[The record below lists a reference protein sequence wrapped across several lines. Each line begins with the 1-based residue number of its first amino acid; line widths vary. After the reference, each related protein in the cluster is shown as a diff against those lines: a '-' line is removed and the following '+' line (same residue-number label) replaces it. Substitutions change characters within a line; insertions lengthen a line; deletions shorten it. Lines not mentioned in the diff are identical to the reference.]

1 MRVKTEAK
9 REAILEV
16 ASQVFQELGYERASM
31 DEIAARVGGSKVTL
45 YGYFS
50 SKQQLVLE
58 VVKYMGERHLDPAFD
73 ELVPGR
79 DDVVSVLRRFG
90 EKFLAFIS
98 TPEAVGGYRMVVAQ
112 AGQSDIGRGFFELGP
127 KRGQGLLAAYLQAEM
142 ESGRLRQTD
151 ASVAAMHLMA
161 LIGAESH
168 QPLLMGAMP
177 PPTRQRVKQMV
188 ERAVAVFMAAYAPR

>member
-50 SKQQLVLE
+50 SKQQLFLE
-58 VVKYMGERHLDPAFD
+58 AANHMADRQLGPAFD
-73 ELVPGR
+73 ELIPGR
-79 DDVVSVLRRFG
+79 DGLVNVLRRFG
-90 EKFLAFIS
+90 EKLLAFIC

-127 KRGQGLLAAYLQAEM
+127 KRGQGLVEVYLQAEM
-142 ESGRLRQTD
+142 QSGRLRQAD

-161 LIGAESH
+161 LIGAEAH
-168 QPLLMGAMP
+168 QPLLMGAASS
-177 PPTRQRVKQMV
+177 PTRQRVKQMV
-188 ERAVAVFMAAYAPR
+188 ERAVAVFMAAYAG

>member
-16 ASQVFQELGYERASM
+16 AAKVFQELGYERASM

-50 SKQQLVLE
+50 SKQQLLLD
-58 VVKYMGERHLDPAFD
+58 VVKHMGDRHLSPAFD

-79 DDVVSVLRRFG
+79 DDVVDVLRRFG
-90 EKFLAFIS
+90 EKFLAFICS
-98 TPEAVGGYRMVVAQ
+98 PEAVGGYRIVVAQ

-127 KRGQGLLAAYLQAEM
+127 KRGQDQVQAYLQAEM
-142 ESGRLRQTD
+142 AAGRLQQAD
-151 ASVAAMHLMA
+151 ASVAAQHLMA
-161 LIGAESH
+161 LLGAEAH
-168 QPLLMGAMP
+168 EPLLMGAML
-177 PPTRQRVKQMV
+177 PPTRQRIKQMV
-188 ERAVAVFMAAYAPR
+188 ERAVAVFMAAYGR

>member
-16 ASQVFQELGYERASM
+16 ASQVFQEMGYERASM

-50 SKQQLVLE
+50 SKQQLFLE
-58 VVKYMGERHLDPAFD
+58 ATKQMGDRHLGPAFD

-79 DDVVSVLRRFG
+79 DDVVNVLRRFG
-90 EKFLAFIS
+90 EKFLAFIC

-112 AGQSDIGRGFFELGP
+112 AGQSEIGRGFFELGP
-127 KRGQGLLAAYLQAEM
+127 KRGQGVVAAYLQSEM
-142 ESGRLRQTD
+142 EGGRVQQGD
-151 ASVAAMHLMA
+151 ADVAAMHLIA
-161 LIGAESH
+161 LIGAEAH
-168 QPLLMGAMP
+168 QPLLMGVTTA
-177 PPTRQRVKQMV
+177 PTRQRVKQMV
-188 ERAVAVFMAAYAPR
+188 DRAVTVFMAAYAS

>member
-16 ASQVFQELGYERASM
+16 ASQVFQGLGYERASM

-50 SKQQLVLE
+50 SKQQLLLE
-58 VVKYMGERHLDPAFD
+58 VVKHMGDRHLTPAFD

-90 EKFLAFIS
+90 EKFLAFIC

-112 AGQSDIGRGFFELGP
+112 AGQSEIGRGFFELGP
-127 KRGQGLLAAYLQAEM
+127 KRGQGLVEAYLRAEM
-142 ESGRLRQTD
+142 ESGRLRRAD
-151 ASVAAMHLMA
+151 PSIAAMHLMA
-161 LIGAESH
+161 LIGAEAH
-168 QPLLMGAMP
+168 QPLVMGAMTT
-177 PPTRQRVKQMV
+177 PTRQRVKQMAD
-188 ERAVAVFMAAYAPR
+188 RAMAVFMAAYSA

>member
-50 SKQQLVLE
+50 SKQQLFLE
-58 VVKYMGERHLDPAFD
+58 VANHMGGRHLGPALD
-73 ELVPGR
+73 ELVPGS
-79 DDVVSVLRRFG
+79 DDVVNGLRRFG
-90 EKFLAFIS
+90 EKFLAFIC
-98 TPEAVGGYRMVVAQ
+98 TPEAVGTYRMVVAQ
-112 AGQSDIGRGFFELGP
+112 PVQSGIARGFFELGP

-142 ESGRLRQTD
+142 ASGRLQQAD
-151 ASVAAMHLMA
+151 ASVAAAQLMA
-161 LIGAESH
+161 LIGAEAH
-168 QPLLMGAMP
+168 QPLLMGAMTA
-177 PPTRQRVKQMV
+177 PTRQRIKQMV
-188 ERAVAVFMAAYAPR
+188 ERAVAVFMAAYAR